1 MKPNSETLTITL
13 QTAPIKK
20 PNVADGFWESIAE
33 LNPEELL
40 ENHLHEAPMKF
51 IRRAA
56 YYAPDIAYEVAVSES
71 PKVSGQMKALL
82 LSYTVDVANVCFD
95 DAQLERY
102 NKMIIH
108 SVTYHHEIWL
118 ETFGGDWMSVFHE
131 LQIFLGIDLGVT
143 FDNTFPSRSKYP
155 E

>member
-1 MKPNSETLTITL
+1 MKPTSEALAIV
-13 QTAPIKK
+13 PHIDPVIKL
-20 PNVADGFWESIAE
+20 NLADGFWESMAE

-40 ENHLHEAPMKF
+40 ESHLHEAPIKF

-56 YYAPDIAYEVAVSES
+56 YQAPHIAYEVAVAEN
-71 PKVSGQMKALL
+71 PKISGQMKAVL

-95 DAQLERY
+95 DAQLESY
-102 NKMIIH
+102 NNMIIH
-108 SVTYHHEIWL
+108 SVTYHHETWL

-131 LQIFLGIDLGVT
+131 LQIFLGIDLGLT
-143 FDNTFPSRSKYP
+143 FDNSFPSRSKYP